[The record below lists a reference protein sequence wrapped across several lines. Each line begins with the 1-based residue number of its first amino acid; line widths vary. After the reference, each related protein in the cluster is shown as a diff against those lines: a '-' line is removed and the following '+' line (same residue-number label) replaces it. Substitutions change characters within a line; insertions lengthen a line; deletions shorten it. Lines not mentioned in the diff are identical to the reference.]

1 MQENKP
7 AALFLMGPTATGKT
21 NLALRLREEIPCEL
35 ISVDSAK
42 VYRGMDIGTAKPNKH
57 ILEQVPHRLIDICDP
72 VESYSAARFY
82 DDALVEMNKIFLMQN
97 KIPLLVGGTGLY
109 FRALEQG
116 LSPLPGA
123 DPAIREKL
131 EEDAAEIGWPAMHAR
146 LARID
151 PRAASAIHPNDMQRI
166 QRALEIYQITG
177 RPRSAILAE
186 GRQKRME
193 FNACKIILTVGDR
206 RTVRDPVTSRFL
218 SMLKAGLVEEVEALF
233 NRGDLCGDMPSM
245 RLVGYRQVWSYLEGK
260 INFKTMQE
268 RAIIATCQLFKRQLT
283 WFRSEQQADWYEGT
297 DMGVL
302 DKILGNIR
310 KKPQFSSIA
319 NLL

>member
-82 DDALVEMNKIFLMQN
+82 DDALAEMNKIFLMQN